1 MNKNQ
6 LKCPY
11 CRQKI
16 SFMRAFQSKTNE
28 EFFCEN
34 CNNFSKLMVNSALK
48 SFAMV
53 LAVLV
58 GLVCTVF
65 TFFLRFYILGTSLI
79 ILLFFAFYLQVPRFI
94 VLKKKNDE

>member
-1 MNKNQ
+1 
-6 LKCPY
+6 
-11 CRQKI
+11 
-16 SFMRAFQSKTNE
+16 
-28 EFFCEN
+28 
-34 CNNFSKLMVNSALK
+34 MVNSALK

>member
-1 MNKNQ
+1 MNRKQ

-11 CRQKI
+11 CQSKVG
-16 SFMRAFQSKTNE
+16 FVQAFQSKANE

-34 CNNFSKLMVNSALK
+34 CNNFSKVIVRPQIK
-48 SFAMV
+48 SLAMI

-58 GLVCTVF
+58 GIVAAIF
-65 TFFLRFYILGTSLI
+65 TFFIRFYIWGTFLI

-94 VLKKKNDE
+94 MLKKKNDE